1 MIWCQGGEPFLFR
14 LLMLHLVARPTEIAP
29 TWQFG
34 SVHSCWGPQIP
45 SVRTCDVNSKKAV
58 GGSWKRSMW
67 GWSDDISYRCWIF
80 TRNAPN
86 GECARQWRMN
96 IGMCMWAEVL
106 TEIPGK
112 DLRDLWLSWVRPY
125 LQQVAVVVAQTINH
139 TWQRLHS
146 PTQFDG
152 LTILEVFPSS
162 SVEKMKLRIVNWTSS
177 PLCGNLLKGFPWNLP
192 DQPPKR
198 GPDAEGSDQGDGS
211 TCRGG

>member
-1 MIWCQGGEPFLFR
+1 MPGRRTFPLPFVDASLGSKADWNGSNLAVWIGTF
-14 LLMLHLVARPTEIAP
+14 LLRAT
-29 TWQFG
+29 
-34 SVHSCWGPQIP
+34 
-45 SVRTCDVNSKKAV
+45 NSKCSHVWREFQKAV

-152 LTILEVFPSS
+152 FTILEGFPSS
-162 SVEKMKLRIVNWTSS
+162 SVEKMKKLRTVNWTSS
-177 PLCGNLLKGFPWNLP
+177 PLRGNLLKGFPWNLP
-192 DQPPKR
+192 DQPPKW

-211 TCRGG
+211 SCRGG